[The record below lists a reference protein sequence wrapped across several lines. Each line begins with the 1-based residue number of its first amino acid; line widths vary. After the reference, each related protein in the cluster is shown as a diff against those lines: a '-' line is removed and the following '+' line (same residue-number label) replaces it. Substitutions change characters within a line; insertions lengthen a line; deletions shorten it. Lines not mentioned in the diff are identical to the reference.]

1 MPPVFPSSTRKQ
13 SHYTKD
19 YSDKEGMIHCTVD
32 DIYSTVHSQNAAWA
46 VRLVQKSGKRQMLPE
61 ECVAGWIQH

>member
-1 MPPVFPSSTRKQ
+1 
-13 SHYTKD
+13 
-19 YSDKEGMIHCTVD
+19 MIHCTVD